1 MKFISTIAV
10 FATGIFST
18 VSAQSGSYTNFGKCG
33 GDYTALVTVDNA
45 AFTPFPLCIGEKY
58 CFEVH
63 GTSSVPITQ
72 GAHMSEFIVAGG
84 QMQPTGG
91 QTDMCTLLAASGTPC
106 PISAGPV
113 SLKFCYTNKRMRE
126 NVLISWVFSAFTA
139 ENKNLFCLGA
149 AIKTEPVEP
158 TPENP
163 LGLRGLFARNCTA
176 ASQ

>member
-10 FATGIFST
+10 FATGIFSS

-33 GDYTALVTVDNA
+33 GDYTALVTVDSA

-63 GTSSVPITQ
+63 GASSVPITQ
-72 GAHMSEFIVAGG
+72 GSHMSEFIVAGG

-106 PISAGPV
+106 PIPAGP
-113 SLKFCYTNKRMRE
+113 
-126 NVLISWVFSAFTA
+126 VLISWVFSAFSA

-176 ASQ
+176 APQ